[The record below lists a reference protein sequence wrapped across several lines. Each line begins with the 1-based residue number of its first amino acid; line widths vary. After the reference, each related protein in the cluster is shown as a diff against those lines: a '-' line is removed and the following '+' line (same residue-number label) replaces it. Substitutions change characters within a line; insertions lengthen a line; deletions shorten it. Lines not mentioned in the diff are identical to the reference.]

1 MNEIEKAQLAKTT
14 IQCFTGLVGD
24 LSSFPGLLR
33 KVIEVK
39 AWECRLHN
47 GRLYEL
53 PSLRDLVTRKPPE
66 GWGQNPD
73 KIEAL
78 LKDSPEVLACWR
90 EEMKGKPGRKEKG
103 CDSQPIQTAK
113 GTGNKAYTLDRLKR
127 ENAELFQQVVA
138 GELSANAAAVKA
150 GWRKKKMVIA
160 MEDDAT
166 LTARNILAKMGREW
180 VKALQTALDEAGRAT
195 K

>member
-78 LKDSPEVLACWR
+78 LKDSPEVLAIW
-90 EEMKGKPGRKEKG
+90 EKEMQLKPGPKPKA
-103 CDSQPIQTAK
+103 DSENSSFDNIK
-113 GTGNKAYTLDRLKR
+113 GTNASTGTSKAYTLSRLKR

-150 GWRKKKMVIA
+150 GWRKKLTPLESIMKLLPKLNADEVAVLIA
-160 MEDDAT
+160 KIQEGET
-166 LTARNILAKMGREW
+166 P
-180 VKALQTALDEAGRAT
+180 
-195 K
+195 